1 MDSFNNLAPSVPTSR
16 GATAKCEK
24 PSSSSKGRAVKRRN
38 RTAISRAMSKAAG
51 VPSTPQTMR
60 QHAAIPDDIKQ
71 HAAIGLTL
79 RDLED
84 RRWRV
89 SPAVAKEKL
98 LRAGLPYEGRRAG
111 LIYSWASIFRAEGI
125 PEEIA
130 KNTTRED
137 YPDLY
142 GNLLD
147 TSGAA
152 ELLGYRDPSSIR
164 KLAGSGNIPETA
176 YIKFGTRGV
185 YRFRRGPLMALR
197 KSVSAG
203 RIV

>member
-1 MDSFNNLAPSVPTSR
+1 MDFPYTAAKASRTNVYEKGPVKSPASAKPRRDPDAIGLAMLQAASAGQAASTALKKAGRPTLQD
-16 GATAKCEK
+16 
-24 PSSSSKGRAVKRRN
+24 PV
-38 RTAISRAMSKAAG
+38 
-51 VPSTPQTMR
+51 
-60 QHAAIPDDIKQ
+60 
-71 HAAIGLTL
+71 AIGLTL

-84 RRWRV
+84 RRWCV
-89 SPAVAKEKL
+89 SSAIAKAKL
-98 LRAGLPYEGRRAG
+98 LHAGLPYEGRRAG

-142 GNLLD
+142 SDLLD